1 MNSFKNMICW
11 INNIKENI
19 DMSKIGIIIVG
30 NKCDLSTERVVD
42 EETKIIFEKR
52 ENIKIIEAS
61 SKDNINVNESF
72 LLLVDKMLELGKG
85 KYIYE
90 NFDDENEEDNVKKLS
105 DNKITKKKRSN
116 CFRGK

>member
-1 MNSFKNMICW
+1 
-11 INNIKENI
+11 
-19 DMSKIGIIIVG
+19 
-30 NKCDLSTERVVD
+30 
-42 EETKIIFEKR
+42 
-52 ENIKIIEAS
+52 
-61 SKDNINVNESF
+61 
-72 LLLVDKMLELGKG
+72 MLELGKG